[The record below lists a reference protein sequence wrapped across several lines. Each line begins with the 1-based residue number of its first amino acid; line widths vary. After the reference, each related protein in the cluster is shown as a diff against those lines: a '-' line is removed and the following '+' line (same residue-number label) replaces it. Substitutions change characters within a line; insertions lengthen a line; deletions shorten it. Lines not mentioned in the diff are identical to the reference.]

1 MGEGTCGM
9 RMRTPEQ
16 GDVWLIAD
24 IFNPENKH
32 RPALVISTAE
42 YFRCR
47 GDVVVL
53 PISTKIERAKCK
65 TDCVLHDWREAGLRK
80 TSYVKCNPVTLKQNE
95 LVEYVGRVT
104 DADLAEVLECLRQA
118 FRF

>member
-1 MGEGTCGM
+1 MNFGRAIG
-9 RMRTPEQ
+9 
-16 GDVWLIAD
+16 I
-24 IFNPENKH
+24 
-32 RPALVISTAE
+32 ISTTE

-47 GDVVVL
+47 GDVIVL

-80 TSYVKCNPVTLKQNE
+80 ASYVKYNPITLKQNE
-95 LVEYVGRVT
+95 LVEYVGRIT